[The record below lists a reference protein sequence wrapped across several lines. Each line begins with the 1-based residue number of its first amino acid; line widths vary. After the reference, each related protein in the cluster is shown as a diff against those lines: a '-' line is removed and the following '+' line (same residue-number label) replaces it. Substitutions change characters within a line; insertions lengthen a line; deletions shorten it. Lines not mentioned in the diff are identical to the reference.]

1 MDLSGDEGDN
11 GSNGNPSSQEV
22 EHEKAPSERIGF
34 SCQMDSTKA
43 ILSTITGIHN
53 GKKDHHV
60 IVRVFDGSITFLTH
74 DKGQNMQ
81 GQATILRDSFSFY
94 EQYSGDKRSRESEP
108 EKDAVEFKINL
119 HTVIQCLS
127 IFGAANAKSTSLRMD
142 YNDWTNEFRLI
153 LQHGKGAL
161 TECSVQTLIDDIQL
175 PNYFLAFGESETI
188 GEIIV
193 LSESLRD
200 AFSEI
205 YSMYVSS
212 TQLYFVSM

>member
-1 MDLSGDEGDN
+1 
-11 GSNGNPSSQEV
+11 
-22 EHEKAPSERIGF
+22 
-34 SCQMDSTKA
+34 MDSTKA

-81 GQATILRDSFSFY
+81 GQATMLRDSFSFY
-94 EQYSGDKRSRESEP
+94 EQYSGDKHSRERCESEP

-119 HTVIQCLS
+119 NTVIQCGQYLES
-127 IFGAANAKSTSLRMD
+127 ANAKSTSLRMD

-161 TECSVQTLIDDIQL
+161 TECSVQTLVDDIQL

-212 TQLYFVSM
+212 IHLYLFKCGTH